1 MKQNI
6 SSSEMRSGPPLRP
19 LMAAQ
24 TGLPSNVRRGARG
37 LRIPWRDQV
46 AGMLFAAPYLV
57 GAALFLILPLCIAAY
72 YSFCHYTMLQPPIWV
87 GLRNYFSLLHDQSFH
102 KALINTIIYAGAS
115 LPLTLVASVAL
126 AILLNMQVRGQAV
139 YRTIIFLPSLV
150 PLVATGVL
158 WGWLLNS
165 DKGLVNYLLAPV
177 VRLVGHL
184 LAATAGLVGA
194 SPRDVQS
201 LRGLSPPVWLTDPRW
216 AMPVIIFLSLWGI
229 GQTVVIFLAGLQDIP
244 RELYEAANMDGAGT
258 FQRLRHVTLPMLSP
272 VIFFNLIM
280 GVIGSW
286 QVFDLPYVMTQGG
299 PDKTTLFY
307 SMYVFNAGMKQLR
320 MGAAS
325 AMAIVQLC
333 IILLLTALAFWSA
346 RKWVHYT

>member
-1 MKQNI
+1 MKKNI
-6 SSSEMRSGPPLRP
+6 SPTEKQAPPPNAELS
-19 LMAAQ
+19 AAR
-24 TGLPSNVRRGARG
+24 TGAASHAGGASRG
-37 LRIPWRDQV
+37 LRIHRRDQA
-46 AGMLFAAPYLV
+46 AGMLFAAPYLI
-57 GAALFLILPLCIAAY
+57 GAALFLVLPLCIAVY

-87 GLRNYFSLLHDQSFH
+87 GLRNYIGLLHDQSFR
-102 KALINTIIYAGAS
+102 KALVNTIIYAAAS
-115 LPLTLVASVAL
+115 LPLTLAASVAL
-126 AILLNMQVRGQAV
+126 AILLNMQVRGQAI

-165 DKGLVNYLLAPV
+165 DKGLVNYLLEPV
-177 VRLVGHL
+177 VRLVGRV
-184 LAATAGLVGA
+184 LAAIVGLLGA
-194 SPRDVQS
+194 SPGEVHA
-201 LRGLSPPVWLTDPRW
+201 LRGLSPPVWLADPHW

-333 IILLLTALAFWSA
+333 IILLLTAVAFWSA

>member
-1 MKQNI
+1 MNANSHPTENQAKPQKT
-6 SSSEMRSGPPLRP
+6 ELR
-19 LMAAQ
+19 AAAATAPAHAQ
-24 TGLPSNVRRGARG
+24 RAAGGQRVH
-37 LRIPWRDQV
+37 WREQA

-57 GAALFLILPLCIAAY
+57 GAVLFLLMPLCIAVY

-87 GLRNYFSLLHDQSFH
+87 GLRNYFGLLHDQSFR
-102 KALINTIIYAGAS
+102 KALVNTIIYAAAS
-115 LPLTLVASVAL
+115 LPLTLVVSVAL
-126 AILLNMQVRGQAV
+126 AILLNMQLRGQAI

-150 PLVATGVL
+150 PLVATGVV

-165 DKGLVNYLLAPV
+165 DKGLVNYLLEPA
-177 VRLVGHL
+177 VRLVGHI
-184 LAATAGLVGA
+184 LAGAAGLLGA
-194 SPRDVQS
+194 SPADVRA
-201 LRGLSPPVWLTDPRW
+201 LRGLSPPVWLADPHW

-229 GQTVVIFLAGLQDIP
+229 GNTVVIFLAGLQDIP

-299 PDKTTLFY
+299 PDKSTLFY
-307 SMYVFNAGMKQLR
+307 SMYVFSAGMKQLR

-325 AMAIVQLC
+325 AMAIVQLV

-346 RKWVHYT
+346 KKWVHYT